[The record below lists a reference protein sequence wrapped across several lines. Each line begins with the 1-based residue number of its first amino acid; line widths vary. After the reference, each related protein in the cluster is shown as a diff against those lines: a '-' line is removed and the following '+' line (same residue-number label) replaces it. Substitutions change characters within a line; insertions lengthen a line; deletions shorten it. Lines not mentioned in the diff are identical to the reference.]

1 MKKRFNYTG
10 VCVPKKHYMV
20 DLSDKVAQ
28 IFEMIEAGNYF
39 TINRPRQYGKTT
51 VIHTLE
57 RFLNTRDDYVPIRMS
72 FESIGSESYKSEAA
86 FIDDFLS
93 KLKKAFQKPGGN
105 QLLTFIEN
113 RSGLERISQ
122 LGMWITELVKQIDRK
137 TVLMI
142 DEVDK
147 SSNNQLFLDFLGML
161 RDKYLEY
168 DEEDHSTFHSV
179 ILAGVHDI
187 KHLKTKIRPDE
198 EAKYNS
204 PWNIADDFEVD
215 LSLSP
220 VEIASMLKDY
230 VNDTGVKINIPLFS
244 EKLFYYTS
252 GYPFLVSFLCHIID
266 KKILPEKEKKEWELE
281 DLEKAVQIT
290 LFTDNTNFGS
300 LITKLKNNQELYDM
314 VFDLIINGH
323 EISFNPDHTVIGLG
337 KLYGILTRA
346 EGNKAKIHNRLYE
359 QRIYNYMSSNLE
371 ISRNSLFRGVSSSYI
386 QPDGSLNIEKAI
398 QKFQDFMKEQYS
410 SRDIDFIERN
420 GRLLFLAFIKPIIN
434 GKGFDFKEVQISEEK
449 RLDVVITYNNIKYI
463 VELKIWRGDVY
474 HQEGIKQLYDYL
486 DRQNLETGYLLIYD
500 LKKEQNKM
508 GHTEPIHVDGKKI
521 IAAWV

>member
-10 VCVPKKHYMV
+10 VCKPNKHYMV
-20 DLSDKVAQ
+20 DLSNKVAQ

-57 RFLNTRDDYVPIRMS
+57 RFLKTRDDYVPIRMS
-72 FESIGSESYKSEAA
+72 FEGFSSKRYNDETA
-86 FIDDFLS
+86 FIDAFL
-93 KLKKAFQKPGGN
+93 LKIKKMLQPSGNSELLAFIDNG
-105 QLLTFIEN
+105 
-113 RSGLERISQ
+113 SGMRDITE
-122 LGMWITELVKQIDRK
+122 LGMWITELVNKIGRK

-147 SSNNQLFLDFLGML
+147 SSNNQLFLDFLGMM

-168 DEEDHSTFHSV
+168 DEEDNSTFHSV

-187 KHLKTKIRPDE
+187 KHLKAKLRPDE

-204 PWNIADDFEVD
+204 PWNIAVDFEVD

-220 VEIASMLKDY
+220 VEIASMLEDY
-230 VNDTGVKINIPLFS
+230 VNETGVKVNIPMFS
-244 EKLFYYTS
+244 EKLLYYTS
-252 GYPFLVSFLCHIID
+252 GYPFLVSFLCHIVD
-266 KKILPEKEKKEWELE
+266 QKILPGKEKKEWELE
-281 DLEKAVQIT
+281 DLEEAVQIT

-300 LITKLKNNQELYDM
+300 LITKLKNNRELYDM
-314 VFDLIINGH
+314 VFDLIINGD
-323 EISFNPDHTVIGLG
+323 EISFNPDHNAIGLG
-337 KLYGILTRA
+337 KLYGILTRG
-346 EGNKAKIHNRLYE
+346 EGNKTKIHNRLYE
-359 QRIYNYMSSNLE
+359 QRIYNLMSSNLE
-371 ISRNSLFRGVSSSYI
+371 ISKSSPFRAVSSSYI
-386 QPDGSLNIEKAI
+386 QADGSLNIEKAI

-410 SRDIDFIERN
+410 SRDMDFIERN

-449 RLDVVITYNNIKYI
+449 RLDVVITYNNKKYI
-463 VELKIWRGDVY
+463 VELKIWRGEVY

-500 LKKEQNKM
+500 L
-508 GHTEPIHVDGKKI
+508 
-521 IAAWV
+521 